1 MGQFLFRFEF
11 SEGGIK
17 NTISG
22 FSIKE
27 SDDFPQIYSARMYFI
42 YKKTIYLN
50 YTLNHYYRLTYK
62 WIEGWVGDIHLNLKG
77 FQEEIYFTRNFRG
90 KPASVQI
97 YNETKNM
104 SIHTNYEFAFNVKM
118 TYNMKNRGVEEIYS
132 GEIKSEIMINGYF
145 PLYYYLNLNKKTN
158 VDLDIYI
165 RLNSYDMSLLK
176 NNFEINGYILNEDK
190 INKIMNGE
198 YMILQDY
205 SPITGNYTEI
215 YGYGF
220 LQINRNQIN
229 GDGKYILISI
239 SNKDKKF
246 FNSYLLVEVIYKEHF
261 NDSLLY
267 FMPINQYLLETFG
280 QNDSSISSVN
290 KYQIAI
296 NNRYHRFRHHYS
308 EVLVEFSPNYEDLI
322 LNFEIE
328 DDDDN
333 FTCQVLPV
341 NGFKKYRIINTT
353 KNQLVF
359 NVNNTHRR
367 KDANYLIRYFY
378 TEFADE
384 NQYYLSKYTSLKKEN
399 INHDNITISIIFDN
413 IYIISN
419 STPLDNT
426 GYNITFY
433 IDAFLFPKNNSESEL
448 VNTSAIIY
456 NRKYLYR
463 AETTHSIYRY
473 DKNICLKFKDIS
485 RKDNYEYVLQIRVN
499 LYIADSIQNE
509 EFLTFTYD
517 VDLTD
522 IKLEEEDNTLK
533 IVLGVVGGVLL
544 ILIILIVFFF
554 VYRKLRRDNS
564 QLKEQVLDLGYSAGV
579 QKNILK
585 KEINSKKDED
595 YETEFI

>member
-1 MGQFLFRFEF
+1 
-11 SEGGIK
+11 
-17 NTISG
+17 
-22 FSIKE
+22 
-27 SDDFPQIYSARMYFI
+27 
-42 YKKTIYLN
+42 
-50 YTLNHYYRLTYK
+50 
-62 WIEGWVGDIHLNLKG
+62 
-77 FQEEIYFTRNFRG
+77 
-90 KPASVQI
+90 
-97 YNETKNM
+97 
-104 SIHTNYEFAFNVKM
+104 
-118 TYNMKNRGVEEIYS
+118 
-132 GEIKSEIMINGYF
+132 
-145 PLYYYLNLNKKTN
+145 
-158 VDLDIYI
+158 
-165 RLNSYDMSLLK
+165 
-176 NNFEINGYILNEDK
+176 
-190 INKIMNGE
+190 
-198 YMILQDY
+198 
-205 SPITGNYTEI
+205 
-215 YGYGF
+215 
-220 LQINRNQIN
+220 
-229 GDGKYILISI
+229 
-239 SNKDKKF
+239 
-246 FNSYLLVEVIYKEHF
+246 
-261 NDSLLY
+261 
-267 FMPINQYLLETFG
+267 MPINQYLLETFG

-499 LYIADSIQNE
+499 LYITDSIQNE

-522 IKLEEEDNTLK
+522 IKLEEDDNTLK